1 MPSLYCQLF
10 AFERSSLLSIQITH
24 SAKQLKIQLLHG
36 FFQMT
41 KTINIIDDQILTVM
55 CYYNQN
61 VSTTS
66 QDLTSELDNVYSTV
80 YSINANDFNLF
91 MSCNDAYR
99 AAGSTRELCN
109 DNANVSRTSL
119 RSTVTRQHA
128 NLIILPW
135 FLCPEFT
142 SCSF

>member
-1 MPSLYCQLF
+1 
-10 AFERSSLLSIQITH
+10 
-24 SAKQLKIQLLHG
+24 
-36 FFQMT
+36 
-41 KTINIIDDQILTVM
+41 M

-99 AAGSTRELCN
+99 AAAPRGYFAMIT
-109 DNANVSRTSL
+109 
-119 RSTVTRQHA
+119 
-128 NLIILPW
+128 
-135 FLCPEFT
+135 
-142 SCSF
+142 